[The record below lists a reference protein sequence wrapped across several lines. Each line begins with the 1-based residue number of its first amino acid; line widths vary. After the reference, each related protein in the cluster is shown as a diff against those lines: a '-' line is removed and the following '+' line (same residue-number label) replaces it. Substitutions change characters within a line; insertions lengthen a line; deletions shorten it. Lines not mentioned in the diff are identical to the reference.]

1 MNWTTINEKLN
12 SIGAAVKDAATEL
25 VNEVKEDLRPKTYEE
40 KVDIAIDTIRKNPD
54 LSHDQIVDILNEVG
68 KKSKTEETLND
79 LKEKLRW
86 GYSDLKKAVG
96 DNESL
101 NKLKEKV
108 DALLESEK
116 IEEIKQT
123 IDAQNRLK
131 RAADYS
137 KSIASIFK
145 LKFEEALDEITKS
158 DEAAK
163 PAAEAETPKADETP
177 TEED

>member
-12 SIGAAVKDAATEL
+12 GIGVAVKEAATEL
-25 VNEVKEDLRPKTYEE
+25 VNEVKEDFRPKTFEE

-54 LSHDQIVDILNEVG
+54 LSHDQIVDILDEIG
-68 KKSKTEETLND
+68 KKSKAEETVAD

-96 DNESL
+96 ENESL

-108 DALLESEK
+108 DSLLESDK
-116 IEEIKQT
+116 VDEIKKA

-131 RAADYS
+131 KAVDYS
-137 KSIASIFK
+137 KTIASVFTTK
-145 LKFEEALDEITKS
+145 LNEALEEIS
-158 DEAAK
+158 K
-163 PAAEAETPKADETP
+163 PDA
-177 TEED
+177 TEESDPEKKKVDDQAVEED

>member
-25 VNEVKEDLRPKTYEE
+25 VNEVKDDLRPKTYLDE
-40 KVDIAIDTIRKNPD
+40 I
-54 LSHDQIVDILNEVG
+54 G
-68 KKSKTEETLND
+68 KKSKTEETITD

-86 GYSDLKKAVG
+86 GYSDLKKALG
-96 DNESL
+96 ENESL

-108 DALLESEK
+108 DALLESDK

-131 RAADYS
+131 KAVDYS
-137 KSIASIFK
+137 KTIAGVFSTK
-145 LKFEEALDEITKS
+145 LNEALDEISKS
-158 DEAAK
+158 DAA
-163 PAAEAETPKADETP
+163 PAAEEAPKADDQP
-177 TEED
+177 PVEED

>member
-25 VNEVKEDLRPKTYEE
+25 VNEVKDDLRPKTYEE

-54 LSHDQIVDILNEVG
+54 LSHAQIVDILDEIG
-68 KKSKTEETLND
+68 KKSKTEETIAD

-86 GYSDLKKAVG
+86 GYSDLKKALG
-96 DNESL
+96 ENEGL

-108 DALLESEK
+108 DALLESDK

-131 RAADYS
+131 KAVDYS
-137 KSIASIFK
+137 KTIAGVFSTK
-145 LKFEEALDEITKS
+145 LNEALDEISKS
-158 DEAAK
+158 DAA
-163 PAAEAETPKADETP
+163 PAAEEAPKADDQP
-177 TEED
+177 PVEED